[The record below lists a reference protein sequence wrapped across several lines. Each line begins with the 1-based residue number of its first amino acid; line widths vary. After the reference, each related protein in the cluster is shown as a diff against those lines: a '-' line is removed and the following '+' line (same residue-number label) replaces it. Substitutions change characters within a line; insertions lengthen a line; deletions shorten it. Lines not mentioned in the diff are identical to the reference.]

1 MEKKLTGLTTEEVRQ
16 RRAEMTGQEFTP
28 QITKTKAQ
36 IIKENVCTLFY
47 NEPIN

>member
-28 QITKTKAQ
+28 QITKKRR
-36 IIKENVCTLFY
+36 L
-47 NEPIN
+47 